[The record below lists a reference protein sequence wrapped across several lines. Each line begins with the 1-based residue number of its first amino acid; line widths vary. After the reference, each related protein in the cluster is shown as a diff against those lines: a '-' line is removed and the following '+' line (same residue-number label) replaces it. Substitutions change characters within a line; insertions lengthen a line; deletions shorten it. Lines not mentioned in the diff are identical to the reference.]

1 MAIVRTLPMSD
12 YLSVTRDT
20 SVAVKACGEV
30 LRTKQLRIVRK
41 SVTPRAIEI
50 MPEFIGIA
58 G

>member
-1 MAIVRTLPMSD
+1 MAIAHTLHILD
-12 YLSVTRDT
+12 YLSVTRET
-20 SVAVKACGEV
+20 SVAIKACGEA

-41 SVTPRAIEI
+41 SVTPTSIEI

>member
-1 MAIVRTLPMSD
+1 MAIAHTQPISD
-12 YLSVTRDT
+12 YLSVTCET
-20 SVAVKACGEV
+20 SAAVKACGEA

-41 SVTPRAIEI
+41 SLTPTSIEI

>member
-1 MAIVRTLPMSD
+1 MAIAHILPMSD
-12 YLSVTRDT
+12 YLSVTRET
-20 SVAVKACGEV
+20 SVTVKAGGET
-30 LRTKQLRIVRK
+30 LRPKQLRIVRK

>member
-1 MAIVRTLPMSD
+1 MAIAHTLPISD
-12 YLSVTRDT
+12 YLSVTHET
-20 SVAVKACGEV
+20 SVAVKACGEA

-41 SVTPRAIEI
+41 SVTPTSIEI

>member
-1 MAIVRTLPMSD
+1 MTIAHTLPISD
-12 YLSVTRDT
+12 YLSATRET
-20 SVAVKACGEV
+20 SVAVKACGQA
-30 LRTKQLRIVRK
+30 LRTKPLRIVRK